1 MQKGRRHQSWR
12 RVSGGVLELCTIQA
26 MLFKSQLRLLRM
38 INSWEQVAYNH
49 LEQAELKEDIWDVL
63 PEIQD
68 LPRVLGSCWM
78 VKWAMWHVV
87 LQFYCSNFITIQL
100 VSIVYTENDTFKC
113 MSILTI
119 LVVWIF
125 KYPCIHIWYICMHI
139 YIHTHTTGIH
149 SLHIPWS
156 ASLQSYC
163 RGCGLRQG
171 CSESSL
177 GSTTTGG
184 SWVSFAD
191 DMGKLEVKAA
201 LASVLFTQFLN
212 P

>member
-1 MQKGRRHQSWR
+1 
-12 RVSGGVLELCTIQA
+12 

-139 YIHTHTTGIH
+139 YTHTHHWYPFSAHTLKCIPPILLPRMWLAPRLQWKQPWLHYNRWLLGKFRWWHGKTG
-149 SLHIPWS
+149 
-156 ASLQSYC
+156 
-163 RGCGLRQG
+163 
-171 CSESSL
+171 SESSL
-177 GSTTTGG
+177 GIRAVYT
-184 SWVSFAD
+184 VSESIVIREA
-191 DMGKLEVKAA
+191 ER
-201 LASVLFTQFLN
+201 
-212 P
+212 